1 MLLFKD
7 TFGALLLIA
16 MNGFFLFLRINKCCG
31 LCKGVFWK
39 ILSIS
44 VTLVF
49 WRMVYSYFIVVFRVL
64 RCTYVR
70 QWAILHI
77 IFIRKLFLL

>member
-16 MNGFFLFLRINKCCG
+16 MNGFFLFLRINKCCD

-49 WRMVYSYFIVVFRVL
+49 WRIVYSYFIVVFRVL
-64 RCTYVR
+64 KWY